1 MKPSEW
7 ARQREDEG
15 WHVLSV
21 ADHFYTDHRP
31 FPHIW
36 VATTAIA
43 SATTRVKIT
52 TSFVNNLLRS
62 PIEVARQR
70 FFMRSLMADL
80 NLVWALVGLR
90 ARSLMRN
97 GISSPRIGLVCI
109 RGNQIVRSLLIEG
122 TCTFSRLL
130 PSE

>member
-1 MKPSEW
+1 MDVTVKPGEW

-31 FPHIW
+31 FPHVW

-43 SATTRVKIT
+43 SATTRVKVT

-62 PIEVARQR
+62 PIEVAQAALPTVHPSAALMVA
-70 FFMRSLMADL
+70 FEAPRSQSRR
-80 NLVWALVGLR
+80 R
-90 ARSLMRN
+90 ARSLRA
-97 GISSPRIGLVCI
+97 R
-109 RGNQIVRSLLIEG
+109 
-122 TCTFSRLL
+122 
-130 PSE
+130 